1 MLLAVLMAFSAFTM
15 AGCSENGDTNTKD
28 TEEPKKDSSPSTV
41 QITNHNFSGL
51 DWYNAI
57 ENGFK
62 GDGRTANDK
71 AFKEYVEYND
81 DKVLY
86 FPKGVYCFEETLN
99 FPDNMYVWMDPEAE
113 LKCIAKEPLE
123 YFITLRGQHADV
135 DNAWV
140 GLLDYAIQSGIHGGK
155 INCNNKAKCGLGLF
169 QGLQSTFENFMILNV
184 LEKGIQTLISKTTD
198 GTYSFDH
205 VYIYNSVCRKGSYG
219 IYDNGYDNHFMYV
232 TCVNFETSFYTNGGR
247 FVECSGWNLAM
258 ESAESMTFAEIHG
271 SQSIW
276 IGPSVDTVRY
286 GFKLAK
292 GSSTSITDLVYI
304 TNKAFYKEELQKQYP
319 RTLFWAEDPENAKF
333 MVTGIQINWEKYL
346 DFSNAPLPNSSFTNL
361 RIPDGMNGA
370 QQFKNYRDDNAIIR
384 DLNEAETQN
393 TANFYLSG
401 KSDFNK
407 IMASGIY
414 KCSLGAGTGGKN
426 LPPKAEKG
434 VLEVSEKNDVVLQK
448 FYGQTYSAYR
458 IYSDSKWS
466 NWIITTD

>member
-1 MLLAVLMAFSAFTM
+1 MYNKLGNFGNPNYIPKGENSMKTKFRILAMLLAVLMAFSAFTM
-15 AGCSENGDTNTKD
+15 AGCSENGDTNTKN

-219 IYDNGYDNHFMYV
+219 IYDNGYDNHFRMV
-232 TCVNFETSFYTNGGR
+232 TVVNFNTSFYTIGGR
-247 FVECSGWNLAM
+247 FEQVSGWNLDM
-258 ESAESMTFAEIHG
+258 SCVDSMTFAEVKG
-271 SQSIW
+271 GQSLW
-276 IGPSVDTVRY
+276 IAPSVDTVRY
-286 GFKLAK
+286 GFKLHDGA
-292 GSSTSITDLVYI
+292 STSISDMNWI
-304 TNKAFYKEELQKQYP
+304 TNAVFYKSELQREYP
-319 RTLFWAEDPENAKF
+319 RTIFWAENPKTARF
-333 MVTGIQINWEKYL
+333 MVNG
-346 DFSNAPLPNSSFTNL
+346 L
-361 RIPDGMNGA
+361 RIPSESNLSFANGELPLSSFMMIRYA
-370 QQFKNYRDDNAIIR
+370 SDYNAPRMLRYFRDD
-384 DLNEAETQN
+384 
-393 TANFYLSG
+393 TAALRELIG
-401 KSDFNK
+401 KK
-407 IMASGIY
+407 
-414 KCSLGAGTGGKN
+414 
-426 LPPKAEKG
+426 
-434 VLEVSEKNDVVLQK
+434 
-448 FYGQTYSAYR
+448 
-458 IYSDSKWS
+458 
-466 NWIITTD
+466 